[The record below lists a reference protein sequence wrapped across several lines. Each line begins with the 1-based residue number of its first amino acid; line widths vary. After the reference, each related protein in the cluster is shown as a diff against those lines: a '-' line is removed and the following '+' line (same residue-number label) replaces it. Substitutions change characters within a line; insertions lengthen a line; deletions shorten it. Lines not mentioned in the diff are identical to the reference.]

1 MSFLID
7 KQTLEDLNL
16 LGKYK
21 PNAVFGMFNKVKTA
35 GGERL
40 LESFFRHPLTDAASI
55 NQRAALFAQFGEL
68 NMKFPV
74 SGKMIEVMENYL
86 NTGGAGNRFAAPL
99 SVLGKRIALTIGIN
113 KEYNQLAESLYT
125 TIEVLDQLGHSF
137 RKLNSEHSAVAGEE
151 IRAAGKIL
159 DGPGLQWVKAAA
171 GNRQLPL
178 GKLIRYDNLLRF
190 HLREKMEI
198 ILLAVYQLDCCIAV
212 ATTAKEN
219 NFVYATALP
228 KESNVIR
235 IDDCRHP
242 GIKKA
247 IGNSVTIHQQHNVL
261 FLTGANMA
269 GKSTFMKSFAIAV
282 FLAHMGFP
290 VAAAGMEFSVR
301 DGIYTSINVP
311 DDLQQGFSHF
321 YAEVRRVKMVAETVS
336 SGKSMLIIFDELFKG
351 TNVKDAY
358 DATLSVT
365 EAFAAYRKCCFIIS
379 THIIEVAMP
388 LKERCHNLQ
397 FLYLPTIMD
406 GQVPKYTYRLQEGVT
421 ADRHGMMI
429 IENEGIVEMIRKKKE
444 KKTGSLVD

>member
-21 PNAVFGMFNKVKTA
+21 PNSVLGMFNKVKTA
-35 GGERL
+35 GGGRL
-40 LESFFRHPLTDAASI
+40 LESYFRYPLTDAELI
-55 NQRAALFAQFGEL
+55 NQRAALFSKFGEL

-74 SGKMIEVMENYL
+74 SGKSVEAMENYL
-86 NTGGAGNRFAAPL
+86 NTGAGNRFAAPAA
-99 SVLGKRIALTIGIN
+99 VIGKKIALTLGISRN
-113 KEYNQLAESLYT
+113 YNQLAESLT
-125 TIEVLDQLGHSF
+125 VTIEVLNQMRACF
-137 RKLNSEHSAVAGEE
+137 TKLNKQDAGVAGEE
-151 IRAAGKIL
+151 IRTACEIL
-159 DGPGLQWVKAAA
+159 DAPEMDWLKAAA
-171 GNRQLPL
+171 GKQQLSL
-178 GKLIRYDNLLRF
+178 GNVMRYDNLLRF
-190 HLREKMEI
+190 HLREKLEKV
-198 ILLAVYQLDCCIAV
+198 LQAVYQLDLCIAV
-212 ATTAKEN
+212 AATAREN
-219 NFVYATALP
+219 GLVYAKALP
-228 KESNVIR
+228 REANLIR

-247 IGNSVTIHQQHNVL
+247 IGNSVMIAEKNNVL

-282 FLAHMGFP
+282 FLAHLGFP
-290 VAAAGMEFSVR
+290 VAAAAMEFSVR

-365 EAFAAYRKCCFIIS
+365 EGFAAYRKCCFIIS
-379 THIIEVAMP
+379 THIIEVAAP
-388 LKERCHNLQ
+388 LKERCNNLQ
-397 FLYLPTIMD
+397 FVYLPTIME
-406 GQVPKYTYRLQEGVT
+406 GQVPRYTYRLQEGVT

-429 IENEGIVEMIRKKKE
+429 IGNEGIVELIRKKQ
-444 KKTGSLVD
+444 GAQSLAGT